1 MYSSQQVQAVKPIDS
16 ESAAYDVLN
25 RLALSLPVTDSE
37 RRSAARVLGFGELPP
52 SRMDDREWWAL
63 QTRRGGF
70 NPAIPTP
77 AEVLDATAPQD
88 PDGIA
93 WCDDQPTDPAI
104 DDAELGWLRG
114 YAGLDTLAAERAVT
128 DRLSDGYPLY

>member
-1 MYSSQQVQAVKPIDS
+1 MNQSITSVNS

-37 RRSAARVLGFGELPP
+37 RRDAARVLGYSVPST
-52 SRMDDREWWAL
+52 SRMDDRAWWAL

-70 NPAIPTP
+70 NPAISTP
-77 AEVLDATAPQD
+77 VEVLDATAPQD

-93 WCDDQPTDPAI
+93 WCDDQPSDPAI
-104 DDAELGWLRG
+104 DDAELAWLRG
-114 YAGLDTLAAERAVT
+114 YAGLDTLAAERSAT
-128 DRLSDGYPLY
+128 DRMSDGLPLL